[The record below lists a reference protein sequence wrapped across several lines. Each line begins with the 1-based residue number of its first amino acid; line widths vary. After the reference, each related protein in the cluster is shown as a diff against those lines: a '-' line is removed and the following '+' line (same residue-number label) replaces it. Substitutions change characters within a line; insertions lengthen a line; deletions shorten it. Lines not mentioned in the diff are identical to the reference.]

1 MGAVKFREPRFV
13 LYLLATAQ
21 RQSFMYLSLG
31 VTHLHAV
38 QAQIP
43 AQFRVWVRKLGCR
56 ALVSA
61 FCSDHEALGNT
72 SAKTHTKISAIG
84 HGREDFEERLK
95 PGKLFV
101 KIYSRLPKSRQDCCF
116 LSNSFLSPMQAVR

>member
-1 MGAVKFREPRFV
+1 MH
-13 LYLLATAQ
+13 
-21 RQSFMYLSLG
+21 LSLG

-43 AQFRVWVRKLGCR
+43 TEFRVWVRKLGCR

-61 FCSDHEALGNT
+61 FCSDQKALGNT
-72 SAKTHTKISAIG
+72 SAKTHTKISTIG
-84 HGREDFEERLK
+84 HGREDFEELLK

-101 KIYSRLPKSRQDCCF
+101 KIYSRFPKSRQDCCF
-116 LSNSFLSPMQAVR
+116 LSNSFLSSMQAVQ

>member
-1 MGAVKFREPRFV
+1 
-13 LYLLATAQ
+13 
-21 RQSFMYLSLG
+21 MYLSLG

-43 AQFRVWVRKLGCR
+43 AQFRVWVRKTCR

-61 FCSDHEALGNT
+61 FCSDQEALGNT

-101 KIYSRLPKSRQDCCF
+101 KIYSRFPKSRQDCCF
-116 LSNSFLSPMQAVR
+116 LSNSFLSSMQAAQ